1 VGLLTNEFFKRANIG
16 FMDNLIVVI
25 PAFIF
30 TIALLVAI
38 HEYGHFWVARKLN
51 VKVLRFSIGFG
62 TPLFRFRGEKDNTEF
77 VLASI
82 PLGGY
87 VKMLDE
93 REGDVAEDE
102 LHRAFNRQSVYKR
115 FAIVLAGPFVN
126 FVFAAFAFWLMFVMG
141 IQGVKPIMGNLDSN
155 SIAWQSGL
163 RSGDLIVSVDG
174 EETPTLNA
182 VYEQLLEAF
191 IERKSVILKLSDQR
205 NITFKLDQ
213 LDNDVEPS
221 SLQDIIGLSLKLPVE
236 DVIISEVTPDSP
248 ASIAG
253 ILPGDQVVSID
264 GQSISHWR
272 DLVRSVIDKP
282 GVNVVIEIVR
292 NGQYFQLPVTIGSAK
307 KGSQTIGRIGVRPK
321 SVTPLPESMYAMHQY
336 GVFTA
341 ISKGIEKTWD
351 LSVLTLKMLG
361 RIVVGDASI
370 KNISG
375 PFTIA
380 EVAGHSAQMGIE
392 SFLRFLA
399 IVSLSLGVIN
409 LLPIPMLDGG
419 HLLFYLV
426 EMVKGSPVSDAIQE
440 IGLKIGITLL
450 VMLMSIAL
458 YNDFTRILN

>member
-1 VGLLTNEFFKRANIG
+1 
-16 FMDNLIVVI
+16 MDKIFIIL

-38 HEYGHFWVARKLN
+38 HEFGHFWVARKLG

-62 TPLFRFRGEKDNTEF
+62 MPLLRFKGKKDDTEF
-77 VLASI
+77 VVASI

-102 LHRAFNRQSVYKR
+102 LHQAFNRQSVYKR
-115 FAIVLAGPFVN
+115 FAIVFAGPLVN
-126 FVFAAFAFWLMFVMG
+126 FIFAVFAFWLMFVIG
-141 IQGVKPIMGNLDSN
+141 VQGVKPVMGKLDST

-163 RSGDLIVSVDG
+163 RSGDHIVAVDG
-174 EETPTLNA
+174 EQTPTLNS
-182 VYEQLLEAF
+182 VYEELLEGF
-191 IERKSVILKLSDQR
+191 LDRKPVTLKLSDQR
-205 NITFKLDQ
+205 NITFRLDQ
-213 LDNDVEPS
+213 VDKNAEPS
-221 SLQDIIGLSLKLPVE
+221 SLHEIIGLSIKLPVE

-248 ASIAG
+248 AAIAG
-253 ILPGDQVVSID
+253 IQSGDQIISID
-264 GQSISHWR
+264 GQQIEHWR
-272 DLVRSVIDKP
+272 DLVSSVIHRP
-282 GVNVVIEIVR
+282 GMTVTIELAR
-292 NGQYFQLPVTIGSAK
+292 NAQRLLLPTTIGSVR

-321 SVTPLPESMYAMHQY
+321 SVSPLPESMYSMHQY

-341 ISKGIEKTWD
+341 VLKGIDKTWD

-361 RIVVGDASI
+361 RIVIGEASI

-375 PFTIA
+375 PITIA
-380 EVAGHSAQMGIE
+380 EVAGQSAEMGIE

-426 EMVKGSPVSDAIQE
+426 EMAKGSPVSDQVQE
-440 IGLKIGITLL
+440 VGLKIGVTLL
-450 VMLMSIAL
+450 VMLMSVAL
-458 YNDFTRILN
+458 YNDFTRLFN

>member
-1 VGLLTNEFFKRANIG
+1 
-16 FMDNLIVVI
+16 MDNMIVVI
-25 PAFIF
+25 LAFIF

-62 TPLFRFRGEKDNTEF
+62 TPLFRFRGVKDNTEF

-93 REGDVAEDE
+93 REGDVAEE
-102 LHRAFNRQSVYKR
+102 ESHRAFNRQSVYKR
-115 FAIVLAGPFVN
+115 FAIVFAGPFVN
-126 FVFAAFAFWLMFVMG
+126 FVFAVFAFWLMFVIG
-141 IQGVKPIMGNLDSN
+141 IQGIKPVMGHLDTN

-163 RSGDLIVSVDG
+163 RSGDQIVSVDG
-174 EETPTLNA
+174 DETPTLNA

-191 IERKSVILKLSDQR
+191 IERKNVILTLSDQR
-205 NITFKLDQ
+205 NITFRFDGLKQ
-213 LDNDVEPS
+213 NIEPS
-221 SLQDIIGLSLKLPVE
+221 ELQDIIGLSLQLPVE
-236 DVIISEVTPDSP
+236 KVIISEVTADSP
-248 ASIAG
+248 AATAG
-253 ILPGDQVVSID
+253 MLSGDQIVSINGLPID
-264 GQSISHWR
+264 HWR

-282 GVNVVIEIVR
+282 GKKIVIELLR
-292 NGQYFQLPVTIGSAK
+292 NGQHIQLPVTIGTVK
-307 KGSQTIGRIGVRPK
+307 KGSKTIGQIGVRPK

-336 GVFTA
+336 DVITA
-341 ISKGIEKTWD
+341 ITKGIEKTWD

-361 RIVVGDASI
+361 RIVVGEASI

-375 PFTIA
+375 PITIA
-380 EVAGHSAQMGIE
+380 EVAGHSVQMGFE
-392 SFLRFLA
+392 NFLRFLA

-426 EMVKGSPVSDAIQE
+426 EMVKGSPVSDAVQE

-458 YNDFTRILN
+458 YNDFTRLLN

>member
-1 VGLLTNEFFKRANIG
+1 
-16 FMDNLIVVI
+16 MDNLIVVI

-62 TPLFRFRGEKDNTEF
+62 TPLFRFIGVKDNTEF
-77 VLASI
+77 VIASI

-102 LHRAFNRQSVYKR
+102 LPRAFNRQSVYKR

-126 FVFAAFAFWLMFVMG
+126 FIFAIFAFWLMFVIG
-141 IQGVKPIMGNLDSN
+141 IQGVKPIMGTLSTD

-163 RSGDLIVSVDG
+163 RSGDRIVSVDG
-174 EETPTLNA
+174 DETPTLSS

-191 IERKSVILKLSDQR
+191 IERKSVVVKLSDQR
-205 NITFKLDQ
+205 NITFRLDQ
-213 LDNDVEPS
+213 LDNSLEPS
-221 SLQDIIGLSLKLPVE
+221 KLQSIIGLSLKLPVE
-236 DVIISEVTPDSP
+236 EVIINEVTIDSP
-248 ASIAG
+248 AAVAG
-253 ILPGDQVVSID
+253 MLSGDQVVAINGQPID
-264 GQSISHWR
+264 HWR

-282 GVNVVIEIVR
+282 GVKIVIEVLR
-292 NGQYFQLPVTIGSAK
+292 NGQTLQLPVTIGSVN

-341 ISKGIEKTWD
+341 FIKGIEKTWD
-351 LSVLTLKMLG
+351 LSVLTLRMLG
-361 RIVVGDASI
+361 RIVIGDASI

-375 PFTIA
+375 PITIA
-380 EVAGHSAQMGIE
+380 EVAGHSVQMGFD

-426 EMVKGSPVSDAIQE
+426 EMVKGSPVSDTVQE

>member
-1 VGLLTNEFFKRANIG
+1 
-16 FMDNLIVVI
+16 MDNLLII
-25 PAFIF
+25 LPAFIF

-62 TPLFRFRGEKDNTEF
+62 TPIYRFNGKKDNTEF

-102 LHRAFNRQSVYKR
+102 LHRAFNRQSVYSR
-115 FAIVLAGPFVN
+115 FAIVFAGPFVN
-126 FVFAAFAFWLMFVMG
+126 FIFAIFAFWLMFVIG
-141 IQGVKPIMGNLDSN
+141 VQGVKPVMGNLESS
-155 SIAWQSGL
+155 SIAYQSGL
-163 RSGDLIVSVDG
+163 RSGDQIVSVDG
-174 EETPTLNA
+174 DETPTLSA
-182 VYEQLLEAF
+182 VYEELLEAF
-191 IERKSVILKLSDQR
+191 LDRKTATLKLSDQR
-205 NITFKLDQ
+205 DIVFRFDKVDKS
-213 LDNDVEPS
+213 VEPT
-221 SLQDIIGLSLKLPVE
+221 SLHDIIGLSLELPVE

-248 ASIAG
+248 AQKAG
-253 ILPGDQVVSID
+253 IKTGDKITAID
-264 GQSISHWR
+264 GRVINHWR
-272 DLVRSVIDKP
+272 ELVASVIKRP
-282 GVNVVIEIVR
+282 GHTVEIEVLR
-292 NGQYFQLPVTIGSAK
+292 DGQHQLLSTTIGSAK
-307 KGSQTIGRIGVRPK
+307 KGSQTIGRIGVRPE
-321 SVTPLPESMYAMHQY
+321 SVSPLPKSMYAIHQY
-336 GVFTA
+336 GVFAA
-341 ISKGIEKTWD
+341 IPKGFEKTWD

-361 RIVVGDASI
+361 RIVIGEASI

-375 PFTIA
+375 PITIA
-380 EVAGHSAQMGIE
+380 EVAGQSAKRGIE

-426 EMVKGSPVSDAIQE
+426 EMVKGSPVSDTVQE
-440 IGLKIGITLL
+440 IGLKIGVTLL

-458 YNDFTRILN
+458 YNDFTRLLE

>member
-1 VGLLTNEFFKRANIG
+1 
-16 FMDNLIVVI
+16 MDNLIVVI

-62 TPLFRFRGEKDNTEF
+62 TPLFRFIGVKDNTEF

-102 LHRAFNRQSVYKR
+102 LPRAFNRQSVYKR

-126 FVFAAFAFWLMFVMG
+126 FIFAIFAFWLMFVIG
-141 IQGVKPIMGNLDSN
+141 IQGVKPVMGNLSTD

-163 RSGDLIVSVDG
+163 RSGDRIVSVDG
-174 EETPTLNA
+174 DETPTLSS

-191 IERKSVILKLSDQR
+191 IERKSVVVKLSDQR
-205 NITFKLDQ
+205 NITFRLDQ
-213 LDNDVEPS
+213 LDNSLEPS
-221 SLQDIIGLSLKLPVE
+221 KLQSIIGLSLKLPVE
-236 DVIISEVTPDSP
+236 EVIINEVTIDSP
-248 ASIAG
+248 AAVAG
-253 ILPGDQVVSID
+253 MLSGDQVVAINGQPID
-264 GQSISHWR
+264 HWR

-282 GVNVVIEIVR
+282 GVKIVIEVLR
-292 NGQYFQLPVTIGSAK
+292 NGQTLQLPVTIGSVN

-341 ISKGIEKTWD
+341 ITKGIEKTWD

-361 RIVVGDASI
+361 RIVIGDASI

-375 PFTIA
+375 PITIA
-380 EVAGHSAQMGIE
+380 EVAGHSAQMGFD

-426 EMVKGSPVSDAIQE
+426 EMVKGSPVSDTVQE